1 MLETFIKMFKK
12 PTCQISN
19 VHLFRCTLWSHSTFH
34 FPFTIV
40 HFCPYASQQVNTVAL
55 WYFDNHL
62 LPHVQ
67 TLQLSAVKAQQIDF
81 ILYIRSKIA
90 NHSGTLI
97 PHSCQTFPFCVGLH
111 GTRALMILQGQNDV
125 CAGWR
130 VQGSLWLPSG
140 LQGSSVLIDF
150 DHWLE
155 VNIVLSNW
163 KTREPANRALP
174 GKADVFKLQ
183 TFNKCWNKHLKT
195 PNSQQKRWVFNSRLS
210 QQYRNV
216 CLFVF

>member
-1 MLETFIKMFKK
+1 MHFVVPLHVSLPFYYSSFLSL
-12 PTCQISN
+12 CQSASKYCLI
-19 VHLFRCTLWSHSTFH
+19 FSH
-34 FPFTIV
+34 
-40 HFCPYASQQVNTVAL
+40 AL
-55 WYFDNHL
+55 WYFDNRL

-111 GTRALMILQGQNDV
+111 GTLALTILQGQNDV

-155 VNIVLSNW
+155 VNIVLNNW

-195 PNSQQKRWVFNSRLS
+195 PNSQQKGWVFNFRLS

-216 CLFVF
+216 FVFFSCSCCDIHWIWMVWSIN